1 MQLTGDFFPQ
11 TSKILSVSELTRS
24 IRAAL
29 ETRFGAVW
37 VEGEISNYRS
47 HPNGNQYFTLKDSR
61 AQIGCVIFRNAMPSL
76 RTPLTDGAQVQMY
89 GTVTVFEA
97 RGHCKS
103 RLGDTTC
110 KVVGARTTGSCR
122 RPWKHHTYM
131 KIQSI
136 NCRLH
141 HLLREL
147 CTCRCLGSRKRFHQ
161 LLFRR

>member
-61 AQIGCVIFRNAMPSL
+61 AHIGCVIFRNAMLSL
-76 RTPLTDGAQVQMY
+76 WTPLADGAHVPVCVYVSVCQR
-89 GTVTVFEA
+89 
-97 RGHCKS
+97 RG
-103 RLGDTTC
+103 
-110 KVVGARTTGSCR
+110 
-122 RPWKHHTYM
+122 
-131 KIQSI
+131 Q
-136 NCRLH
+136 
-141 HLLREL
+141 
-147 CTCRCLGSRKRFHQ
+147 
-161 LLFRR
+161 